1 MKRRLLSM
9 ILVFA
14 LCLTLMPMQAMAEG
28 AGGNEETGDDVN
40 TCTVSF
46 DLNGHGDASRAPAQ
60 QKVVPGSKIQTPNYP
75 QVNQETED
83 GLYFFDHWET
93 EASQKWDFSS
103 NTVESDMKLYA
114 IWWRYCEAHELVS
127 MDGAPYTGPV
137 EYRDSNGD
145 TVYTF
150 EAKGT
155 SGNYTDY
162 VCDGVKPGTYQL
174 YIEGKNVDDDVIV
187 NRGASS
193 SKRQVDLYHV
203 NFDANGQTFTEE
215 TKPDD
220 VLCYNARLSKD
231 LKVSKPQDPQAKDSS
246 YVFAGWT
253 NGPGADSGEFDF
265 SRNIGSKTTIYA
277 QWEKLEDA
285 DSVLVTVER
294 STIKNGSRTVKKGQ
308 DYKAT
313 LVPNEGFEL
322 PYHAVMSSYKSYTY
336 VTVGGQVLDAS
347 KYAFN
352 CNTGE
357 ITIPGE
363 YVTGNI
369 LIHTVPRK
377 LPYTVSFT
385 NNGGTGTQES
395 ILVYGTNGGYDYE
408 KDYGMTYWIPVMPE
422 CTITPPD
429 GKVFD
434 QWSNGSQPGDKGN
447 ASNINLRITGDTEIY
462 PVWKDA
468 SAGEYTVAYDL
479 TGCSFTG
486 KTNTTAGQD
495 YTTTLKL
502 KGDYTNPI
510 TIASVSIG
518 GKILVSSEYTFDKDT
533 GVLTIPSAK
542 ITGNI
547 IIKASAVKGYHVNLQ
562 KEGNGTVTASPE
574 LAAEGETVKL
584 TASPDDG
591 YEFTGWQV
599 VSPAELIIDENGSF
613 TMPGE
618 DVTVKAVFEPVVY
631 SGTCGQDMTWTLDA
645 STGEL
650 IISGTGAMTSN
661 PWKSHRT
668 LIRTVKI
675 SDGVTSLYYDKSNV
689 SNGVFSFCENITSIE
704 LPASLTRIEADEFRS
719 CTKLTSITIPD
730 GVTYIGARAFLN
742 CPSMKT
748 LTLPGSVTSIGDSAF
763 DKCSQLTD
771 INFYGTQEQWDGMTR
786 KNSNDPLNRAA
797 LHILHHSIQY
807 DANGGEGAPAKQIKV
822 TDEDLT
828 LSTDV
833 PVREGY
839 TFLGWATSAVAD
851 AAQYQPGDPFQTD
864 EDTTL
869 YAVWKE
875 GIYQIAAA
883 PENLSF
889 ESRLEDYT
897 ELPEAQAVTITNDE
911 NREITLNQPAA
922 EHYEIGA
929 LSQTTLQPSET
940 ATFTVQ
946 PKSGLA
952 TGNYKET
959 IHISGSDGTSAA
971 VEADFVV
978 KEASIDPPGQPDQPG
993 KDPENL
999 GGGDNPGE
1007 KPGDNPEVNP
1017 SSPAGDNTSTVET
1030 KPSLTAASTSKAQLN
1045 AAVQTGDNSSMALWI
1060 SLMLMGM
1067 LGAAGTALCRRRKM
1081 NR

>member
-14 LCLTLMPMQAMAEG
+14 LCITLLPMQAMAED
-28 AGGNEETGDDVN
+28 AGGNEETGDDAK
-40 TCTVSF
+40 TYTVSF
-46 DLNGHGDASRAPAQ
+46 DLQGYGNKSQTPAK
-60 QKVVPGSKIQTPNYP
+60 QKVAPGGKIQEPSYP
-75 QVNQETED
+75 QVDQAD
-83 GLYFFDHWET
+83 GLYYFDHWET
-93 EASQKWDFSS
+93 KDSHRWDFSS
-103 NTVESDMKLYA
+103 DKVTSDMTLYA
-114 IWWRYCEAHELVS
+114 IWWKYCEAHELVS
-127 MDGAPYTGPV
+127 MDGQPYTGTV
-137 EYRDSNGD
+137 EFRDSSGQP
-145 TVYTF
+145 VYNF
-150 EAKGT
+150 EAKET

-162 VCDGVKPGTYQL
+162 VCDGVKPGIYQL
-174 YIEGKNVDDDVIV
+174 YIGGENVNDHVIV
-187 NRGASS
+187 NRGAPYLNE
-193 SKRQVDLYHV
+193 QAILYHV
-203 NFDANGQTFTEE
+203 TFDANGQVFTDD

-220 VLCYNARLSKD
+220 VLCYNARPMKKD
-231 LKVSKPQDPQAKDSS
+231 KVSKPQDPQAKDSS

-336 VTVGGQVLDAS
+336 VTIDGQVLDAS

-385 NNGGTGTQES
+385 NNGGTGRQES
-395 ILVYGTNGGYDYE
+395 ILVYGTNNGYDYE

-447 ASNINLRITGDTEIY
+447 ASHMNLRITGDTEIY
-462 PVWKDA
+462 PVWRDA
-468 SAGEYTVAYDL
+468 SEGEYTVAYDL

-486 KTNTTAGQD
+486 KTSTTAGAD

-510 TIASVSIG
+510 TIASVTADG
-518 GKILVSSEYTFDKDT
+518 TALDSSEYTFDNDT

-547 IIKASAVKGYHVNLQ
+547 IITASAVKGYHVNLQ

-599 VSPAELIIDENGSF
+599 VSPAGLIIDENGSF

-897 ELPEAQAVTITNDE
+897 ELPEAQAVTITNDG

-993 KDPENL
+993 KDPENP

>member
-1 MKRRLLSM
+1 MRRRLLSM
-9 ILVFA
+9 LVSFA
-14 LCLTLMPMQAMAEG
+14 LCFTLLPMQAMAEDAGGNDG
-28 AGGNEETGDDVN
+28 AGGDAK

-46 DLNGHGDASRAPAQ
+46 DLNGHGDTSRTPEPKTVAS
-60 QKVVPGSKIQTPNYP
+60 GSKIEAPDYP
-75 QVNQETED
+75 KVNQETED

-93 EASQKWDFSS
+93 KDSKKWDFSS
-103 NTVESDMKLYA
+103 DTVESGTTLYA

-127 MDGAPYTGPV
+127 MDGQPYTGTV
-137 EYRDSNGD
+137 EYRDSDGN

-150 EAKGT
+150 KAKEN
-155 SGNYTDY
+155 SGNYADY

-174 YIEGKNVDDDVIV
+174 YIEGKIVDDDVIV
-187 NRGASS
+187 NRGTSS
-193 SKRQVDLYHV
+193 SKRLVDLYHV

-220 VLCYNARLSKD
+220 VLCYDARLSKD

-253 NGPGADSGEFDF
+253 NGPDADSGEFDF
-265 SRNIGSKTTIYA
+265 SRSIGSKTTIYA

-322 PYHAVMSSYKSYTY
+322 PYHETNRSYTTYTY
-336 VTVGGQVLDAS
+336 VTIDGQVLDAG
-347 KYAFN
+347 KYTFN

-357 ITIPGE
+357 IIIPGE

-385 NNGGTGTQES
+385 NNGGTGSQES

-408 KDYGMTYWIPVMPE
+408 KDYGMTYWIPEMPE

-447 ASNINLRITGDTEIY
+447 ADNMNLRITGDTEIY

-486 KTNTTAGQD
+486 KTSTTAGQD
-495 YTTTLKL
+495 YTTTLQL
-502 KGDYTNPI
+502 KGDYTDPI
-510 TIASVSIG
+510 TIASVTAG
-518 GKILVSSEYTFDKDT
+518 GTALDPSDYTFDKDT

-547 IIKASAVKGYHVNLQ
+547 IIKASAVKAYHVNLQ
-562 KEGNGTVTASPE
+562 KDGNGTVTASPE

-591 YEFTGWQV
+591 CEFKGWQV
-599 VSPAELIIDENGSF
+599 VSPAGLTIDENDSF

-631 SGTCGQDMTWTLDA
+631 SGKCGPDMTWTLDA

-650 IISGTGAMTSN
+650 IISGTGNMTSN
-661 PWKSHRT
+661 PWQNHRK
-668 LIRTVKI
+668 LIKTVKI
-675 SDGVTSLYYDKSNV
+675 SDGVTSLYY
-689 SNGVFSFCENITSIE
+689 NGSVTGAFSFCENITSIE
-704 LPASLTRIEADEFRS
+704 LPAGLTRIEADEFRS

-748 LTLPGSVTSIGDSAF
+748 LTLSGSVTSIGNSAF
-763 DKCSQLTD
+763 ESCSQLAD
-771 INFYGTQEQWDGMTR
+771 INFYGTQEQWENMT
-786 KNSNDPLNRAA
+786 KGKDNDPLNHAK

-822 TDEDLT
+822 TGEDFA

-839 TFLGWATSAVAD
+839 TFLGWATSEAAD

-883 PENLSF
+883 PEDLSF
-889 ESRLEDYT
+889 ESRLEGYT
-897 ELPEAQAVTITNDE
+897 ELPEAQTVTITNAG

-922 EHYEIGA
+922 ENYEVGA
-929 LSQTTLQPSET
+929 LSQTTLQPGET

-952 TGNYKET
+952 TGTYTET
-959 IHISGSDGTSAA
+959 IRISGSDGISAA

-978 KEASIDPPGQPDQPG
+978 KEASIDPPEQPDQPG
-993 KDPENL
+993 KDPENP

-1017 SSPAGDNTSTVET
+1017 SDPAGGGTSSAET
-1030 KPSLTAASTSKAQLN
+1030 KPSLAAASASKAQLN
-1045 AAVQTGDNSSMALWI
+1045 AAVQTGDDSSMALWI

-1067 LGAAGTALCRRRKM
+1067 LGAAGTALCRKRKM